1 MSKQERITPADL
13 SADGLRDRLNSWR
26 PYSGAGIHVAHF
38 AADFRSATVELTLHD
53 YNQNY
58 FGTHFGGSLSSMTNP
73 FYVLM
78 LANILGPNYVV
89 WDTAQKIRY
98 LTPGRGT
105 VRATF
110 ELTEEQI
117 AEARERTAVGAKYEP
132 VYTVDIVGEDG
143 KVVATVEQMLYIRRN
158 REAGSA
164 SGC

>member
-1 MSKQERITPADL
+1 MTKQQRVTPAEP
-13 SADGLRDRLNSWR
+13 SAEGLRERLNSWP
-26 PYSGAGIHVAHF
+26 PYTGAGINVAHF
-38 AADFRSATVELTLHD
+38 APDFCSATVELISHD

-78 LANILGPNYVV
+78 LANILGPDYIV
-89 WDTAQKIRY
+89 WDTVQKIRY

-110 ELTEEQI
+110 QLTLQQI
-117 AEARERTAVGAKYEP
+117 AEAREHTVDGAKYEP

-143 KVVATVEQMLYIRRN
+143 KVVATVEQTLYIRRK
-158 REAGSA
+158 REAV
-164 SGC
+164 